1 MMDYN
6 ILEILSY
13 VVVFITTL
21 TMVFG
26 VVAYRLY
33 KLREKRVV
41 SYNTTSNKPKE
52 KEKTLYF
59 EEKELLW

>member
-1 MMDYN
+1 MMNYN

-13 VVVFITTL
+13 VVVYITTL

-26 VVAYRLY
+26 VVAYKLY
-33 KLREKRVV
+33 KIREKRVAT
-41 SYNTTSNKPKE
+41 YNKISSEPKE
-52 KEKTLYF
+52 KEQHLYF

>member
-13 VVVFITTL
+13 VIVAITTL
-21 TMVFG
+21 TMLFG
-26 VVAYRLY
+26 VFAYKLY
-33 KLREKRVV
+33 KIREKRVV
-41 SYNTTSNKPKE
+41 KYAVANSEESE
-52 KEKTLYF
+52 KEKYLYF